1 MGKAD
6 YNDRLKDYV
15 TVNERIDAFY
25 AKFPEGSLQSEIV
38 MHTPKIVV
46 IKAYA
51 YRSKDDPRPGVGH
64 SMMMIPGTTP
74 YTEDSEVENAET
86 SAWGR
91 ALAALGFEVKKGIA
105 TRNEIEN
112 KEKKSDKSDQPANPS
127 NGAGGPVVSV
137 NQLQLLDISGDRK
150 LGTGYSAWLDK
161 RLKEINATRAS
172 LSIPHFQMLV
182 NELADMKQADGGGG
196 DDTRLGD
203 GTERPEFDKDLDW

>member
-25 AKFPEGSLQSEIV
+25 AKYPEGSLQSEIV
-38 MHTPKIVV
+38 THTPKIVV
-46 IKAYA
+46 VKAMA
-51 YRSKDDPRPGVGH
+51 FRTQDDPRPGIGH

-105 TRNEIEN
+105 TRQEIEN
-112 KEKKSDKSDQPANPS
+112 KETKSDKSGKEPNPS
-127 NGAGGPVVSV
+127 NGAGGPIVSV
-137 NQLQLLDISGDRK
+137 NQLQLLDISGERK
-150 LGTGYSAWLDK
+150 LGVGYSAWLEK
-161 RLKEINATRAS
+161 RLAEIHSTRAA

-182 NELADMKQADGGGG
+182 NELADIRTAG
-196 DDTRLGD
+196 DDSD
-203 GTERPEFDKDLDW
+203 VPPVDDKDLEW